1 MAQWVECRLR
11 VEPPDGA
18 PHRDPR
24 WTWSLPEILALPLPL
39 LLPPKQRK
47 ALKKEVVSI
56 LMILTHTDMVA
67 TTPWGGMMPMA

>member
-18 PHRDPR
+18 LHGDPR

-39 LLPPKQRK
+39 LLPPKGGRTTT
-47 ALKKEVVSI
+47 KKS
-56 LMILTHTDMVA
+56 A
-67 TTPWGGMMPMA
+67 